1 MKKHR
6 YVIADKSRFIV
17 FCASVLLCCV
27 VGGYVAGAAVT
38 AKNVSAHTDVV
49 YYSPKHF
56 ATVRGK

>member
-6 YVIADKSRFIV
+6 YVIADKSRFFV

-27 VGGYVAGAAVT
+27 VGGYLAGAAAA
-38 AKNVSAHTDVV
+38 AKNVAAHSDIV